1 MPKTKNRCWHRNKIL
16 QPFLPCFFIPRTTLI
31 SVYKVQTMPQAKH
44 KRAAKVDMYRGKRL
58 PVAWTRSRK
67 SMGNITW
74 VVCYPLSG
82 RAHEKKKKKKK
93 KKKSLLQRLR
103 RERKFA
109 TSPDV
114 IYTTEVRLQ
123 RNRCFFGIS
132 IALCPQNTNI
142 KSSA

>member
-82 RAHEKKKKKKK
+82 RAHEKKKTKKKEEILAATFAAREK
-93 KKKSLLQRLR
+93 ICDVSGCDLHHRSPLTKKSLFLR
-103 RERKFA
+103 HQHCSLPTKH
-109 TSPDV
+109 
-114 IYTTEVRLQ
+114 
-123 RNRCFFGIS
+123 
-132 IALCPQNTNI
+132 
-142 KSSA
+142 

>member
-1 MPKTKNRCWHRNKIL
+1 
-16 QPFLPCFFIPRTTLI
+16 
-31 SVYKVQTMPQAKH
+31 MPQAKH

-82 RAHEKKKKKKK
+82 RAHEKEKE
-93 KKKSLLQRLR
+93 KKSLLQRLR

-123 RNRCFFGIS
+123 RNRCFFGIN
-132 IALCPQNTNI
+132 IAL
-142 KSSA
+142 SSQHKTLT